1 MTMPDSHPDTEAGRW
16 LTYRQI
22 ADLRRISKASAERL
36 VRRHK
41 WRRQEDNQG
50 VTRALVPPE
59 WADAHPGRLTDSSP
73 DIRRDGAPDITPSIA
88 AFEAALAAMHGAK
101 DAAISTLR
109 EANAT
114 LREQLA
120 QSVTLIDGF
129 REERDRA
136 QARAD
141 HAEAARDRAE
151 QGRDAGRAGA
161 DALRDRVEAREADLA
176 LIRAA
181 LDQTQAEARKAHAE
195 VETLRRA
202 EAERKARG
210 LVARLRATWR
220 GE

>member
-1 MTMPDSHPDTEAGRW
+1 
-16 LTYRQI
+16 
-22 ADLRRISKASAERL
+22 
-36 VRRHK
+36 
-41 WRRQEDNQG
+41 
-50 VTRALVPPE
+50 
-59 WADAHPGRLTDSSP
+59 
-73 DIRRDGAPDITPSIA
+73 
-88 AFEAALAAMHGAK
+88 MHGAK
-101 DAAISTLR
+101 DAEISTLR

-202 EAERKARG
+202 DADRTARG
-210 LVARLRATWR
+210 LVARLRAAWR

>member
-1 MTMPDSHPDTEAGRW
+1 MPDSHPDTEAGRW

-59 WADAHPGRLTDSSP
+59 WADAHPDRLTDSTP
-73 DIRRDGAPDITPSIA
+73 DIRGDGGAPDITPSIA

-101 DAAISTLR
+101 DAEISTMR

-120 QSVTLIDGF
+120 QSVTLIDSF

-136 QARAD
+136 QVRVD

-151 QGRDAGRAGA
+151 QGRDRERARA
-161 DALRDRVEAREADLA
+161 DALRDRLDGLQHDLDATRQQAQQAQQAADEL
-176 LIRAA
+176 R
-181 LDQTQAEARKAHAE
+181 QAEASRKG
-195 VETLRRA
+195 
-202 EAERKARG
+202 RG
-210 LVARLRATWR
+210 RLARLRAAWR
-220 GE
+220 GV

>member
-1 MTMPDSHPDTEAGRW
+1 MPDSHPDTEAGRW

-59 WADAHPGRLTDSSP
+59 WADAHPDRLTDSSP
-73 DIRRDGAPDITPSIA
+73 DIRGDSTPDITPSIA

-101 DAAISTLR
+101 DAEISTLR
-109 EANAT
+109 EANVT
-114 LREQLA
+114 LRDQLA

-141 HAEAARDRAE
+141 HAEAAWDRAE
-151 QGRDAGRAGA
+151 QGRDGERARA
-161 DALRDRVEAREADLA
+161 DALRDRFEGLQHDLDAARRLAQEAQQAADELQ
-176 LIRAA
+176 RGE
-181 LDQTQAEARKAHAE
+181 EARKG
-195 VETLRRA
+195 
-202 EAERKARG
+202 RG
-210 LVARLRATWR
+210 RLARLRAAWR